1 MPGHDRTRPTTD
13 RGRGA
18 QFSALVSGLGTTDA
32 LPDEQLARFA
42 FLGLFAGSGAVGL
55 EAASRGAAP
64 VLLVEADAATARV
77 AQRNAASTG
86 LNATVRTGRVEQVLS
101 APGADRFDLVY
112 VDPPYDV
119 PDETV
124 TGVLARLT
132 HGWLVPDA
140 LVVVVWLSC
149 TPGLSWPDL
158 LAERWSRRYGETTL
172 HFAAARPDSEEHR

>member
-13 RGRGA
+13 RVREA
-18 QFSALVSGLGTTDA
+18 LFSALVSWLGTTDA
-32 LPDEQLARFA
+32 SPDEQLAGCA
-42 FLGLFAGSGAVGL
+42 FLDLFAGSGAVGL

-86 LNATVRTGRVEQVLS
+86 LNATVRTRRVEQVLS
-101 APGADRFDLVY
+101 APAADRFDLVY

-132 HGWLVPDA
+132 DGWLVPDA
-140 LVVVVWLSC
+140 LVVVERSSR
-149 TPGLSWPDL
+149 TPDPSWPDL